1 MSVLTAHRSA
11 RIAAGV
17 FVASCVVAVLV
28 ACQPQA
34 AAPQGFPPAEV
45 SVFTIQPKTIPVT
58 FEYVGQTAGSR
69 EVEVRARVA
78 GILMKRNFRE
88 GGAVRAGQSLFT
100 VDPAPFQAA
109 AARAEAEVAGAEAR
123 LTQAKQNAARLKP
136 LFEAKAVSQKEHDD
150 AVSAEQ
156 IAAADVKSAKAR
168 LTEARLNLGYTTV
181 DAPISGLASRAL
193 RSEGNLISGPD
204 VLLTTVTQVDPIYV
218 NFGVSGNEQLA
229 LRRDL
234 ESGRVVFP
242 KNGKFEVT
250 VKLSDGGVYAKQ
262 GTLDFTDPRINTETG
277 TSESRAEL
285 PNEQGALKPGQ
296 FVRVQLAGATR
307 PNAILVPQRAVLEGP
322 TGKFVYALKDGK
334 ADPRPV
340 QVGAWNEG
348 AWVVESGLNAGDQII
363 VDGVMKIGPGAPVK
377 VAQASPESGVVK
389 AAPPANK

>member
-1 MSVLTAHRSA
+1 MSVLAAHRSA
-11 RIAAGV
+11 RFVAGV
-17 FVASCVVAVLV
+17 FVASCAVSVLV

-45 SVFTIQPKTIPVT
+45 SVVTIQPKTVPVT

-109 AARAEAEVAGAEAR
+109 TARAEAEVAGAEAR

-136 LFEAKAVSQKEHDD
+136 LYEAKAVSQKEHDD

-168 LTEARLNLGYTTV
+168 LTEARLSLGYTTV
-181 DAPISGLASRAL
+181 DAPISGVASRAL

-242 KNGKFEVT
+242 KDGKFEVT

-285 PNEQGALKPGQ
+285 PNAQGALKPGQ

-340 QVGAWNEG
+340 QVGAWNDG
-348 AWVVESGLNAGDQII
+348 AWVVESGLKAGDQII

-377 VAQASPESGVVK
+377 VAQASPEAGVVK
-389 AAPPANK
+389 AALPTNK